1 MDWAIIVFFILT
13 ISMFVVI
20 GLLLTSIAKQGDER
34 KELIKTK
41 TMTYTFVSVVGLLVF
56 EIFES
61 IYLIFVKEMK
71 PEGINPFIFLVT
83 ISVVFLIILLYNK
96 KKYGD

>member
-1 MDWAIIVFFILT
+1 MDWTLILFFIFIL
-13 ISMFVVI
+13 SMFVVI
-20 GLLLTSIAKQGDER
+20 GLLLVSIAKQGDER
-34 KELIKTK
+34 KKLIQTK

-61 IYLIFVKEMK
+61 IYVVFVKEMK
-71 PEGINPFIFLVT
+71 PEGINPFTLLVT

-96 KKYGD
+96 KKFGD